1 MDRQGIRRFIPKSLI
16 GKIAAG
22 SGVVFV
28 ALVVIGG
35 LASSTQPAGSH
46 TSAAPTPAS
55 SPAVRATQTPRP
67 VRTRRTSTPKPAAA
81 PAFPPRT
88 MKAFLRFAATGD
100 ASEVQQIGYQTTGLP
115 SCPDP
120 TYTVLI
126 PDLSV
131 RATEADLSAFFVGKG
146 LAANQCAPVV
156 WAYYNRA
163 QANAGNGYTAGIAII
178 TTNSPGPPWNLEVAA
193 GSAVDDTGSFSFN
206 F

>member
-1 MDRQGIRRFIPKSLI
+1 MRRFIPRSLI
-16 GKIAAG
+16 GKILAG

-28 ALVVIGG
+28 ALVIIGG
-35 LASSTQPAGSH
+35 LTSSTQTAAGH
-46 TSAAPTPAS
+46 TSAAAAPTS
-55 SPAVRATQTPRP
+55 SPAARATHTPRP
-67 VRTRRTSTPKPAAA
+67 SATGRTSTPKPAAS

-100 ASEVQQIGYQTTGLP
+100 AGEVTQIGYQTTGLP

-126 PDLSV
+126 PTLSV
-131 RATEADLSAFFVGKG
+131 RATEADLSAFFVDKG

-206 F
+206 Y